1 MLPSLSLKCLIIGKW
16 SHPIERCS
24 MKSINSSPMNNSVLN
39 FLTNRESA
47 HGRVTLAHGD
57 SWMIDGQNVRIA
69 SRFDLLSECDT

>member
-1 MLPSLSLKCLIIGKW
+1 
-16 SHPIERCS
+16 